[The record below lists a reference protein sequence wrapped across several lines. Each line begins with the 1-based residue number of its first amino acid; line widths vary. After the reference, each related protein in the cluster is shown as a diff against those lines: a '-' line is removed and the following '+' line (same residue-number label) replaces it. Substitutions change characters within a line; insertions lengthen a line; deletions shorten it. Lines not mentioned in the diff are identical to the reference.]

1 MAYHG
6 CAYWRQDTHVPG
18 VIRWENM
25 RDTSRAFHTKER
37 CLHEVRHAL
46 LRAAMDG
53 SLYSLDSVYNKGPP
67 EDNITYAG
75 HRPLILVRQQP
86 LPTTFLEYEW
96 KIPS

>member
-6 CAYWRQDTHVPG
+6 CAYWRQDTRTPG
-18 VIRWENM
+18 VIRWEVIGNTLRTYPT
-25 RDTSRAFHTKER
+25 RDR

-46 LRAAMDG
+46 LRVAMDG
-53 SLYSLDSVYNKGPP
+53 SLYLLDSVYNKGPP
-67 EDNITYAG
+67 EDNITFAG

-96 KIPS
+96 KIPN